1 MYFDMSTFQRL
12 QTGLAVLSAGIFFL
26 STPGYA
32 QEGGTM
38 SAAELAGRMNA
49 LRQDSAYVRMK
60 LDTAGGTLQLEGKER
75 RGRGGAEVVYRVLFP
90 RERKG
95 EALLL
100 RSGGGTRFVPPN
112 TLQPIGAGQMDEAF
126 FGSALANADLVENFF
141 AWPQQ
146 AIVGTDSVNR
156 VNCQVLESKPGKGGS
171 IYGSVKS
178 WIDTRRFVPL
188 RVEKY
193 SSAGKLVRR
202 VDTTKVATDDRRRSI
217 PANLSIQGPGGVTSE
232 LDGSK
237 IKHDV
242 TFADRE
248 FTPEGLKEDVGAR
261 AGAE

>member
-1 MYFDMSTFQRL
+1 MYFDMSTFQRF
-12 QTGLAVLSAGIFFL
+12 QVSLAILGAGIFFF
-26 STPGYA
+26 TARVEA
-32 QEGGTM
+32 QEGGGM
-38 SAAELAGRMNA
+38 SAAEVAGKMNA
-49 LRQDSAYVRMK
+49 LRQDSAYVRLK

-95 EALLL
+95 EAVLL

-112 TLQPIGAGQMDEAF
+112 TVQAIAAGQMDESF

-146 AIVGTDSVNR
+146 AIVGTEAVNR
-156 VNCQVLESKPGKGGS
+156 VNCQVLESKPGKGSS

-178 WIDTRRFVPL
+178 WIDTKRFVPM

-202 VDTTKVATDDRRRSI
+202 IDTTKVATDDRRRAI
-217 PANLSIQGPGGVTSE
+217 PANLSIQGPGGTSE

-248 FTPEGLKEDVGAR
+248 FTPEGLKEDVGTR